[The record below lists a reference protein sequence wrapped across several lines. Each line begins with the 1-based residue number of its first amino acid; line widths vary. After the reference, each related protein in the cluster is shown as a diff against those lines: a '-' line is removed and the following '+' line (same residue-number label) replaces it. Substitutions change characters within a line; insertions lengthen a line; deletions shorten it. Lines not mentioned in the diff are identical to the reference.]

1 MGVKSE
7 VVEDM
12 RKCRERE
19 IELAKDERMKEGYS
33 RRHIA
38 PSEWLKGCPQVT
50 DFGRSEGWLERYG
63 KVGQR

>member
-50 DFGRSEGWLERYG
+50 DFGRSEG
-63 KVGQR
+63 